1 MLGDD
6 KAKALSATLPG
17 GITPLHYAAQLND
30 SEIVFRLLAAGANP
44 NAQTS
49 GNQTTPLHW
58 AADKGSADALRFL
71 LKDKADVSL
80 KTKKGFTALHFAAL
94 GPKPELA
101 KHLVDAGADLAAADD
116 DGNTPLHLAAVA
128 GKLKGA
134 ETLLASARIPP

>member
-1 MLGDD
+1 MKNTAAKLTAILLSLGVTAQAGEVVPGDIFAAINLRDIDAITRMLGDD

-71 LKDKADVSL
+71 LKDMAGVSL
-80 KTKKGFTALHFAAL
+80 KT
-94 GPKPELA
+94 
-101 KHLVDAGADLAAADD
+101 
-116 DGNTPLHLAAVA
+116 
-128 GKLKGA
+128 
-134 ETLLASARIPP
+134 